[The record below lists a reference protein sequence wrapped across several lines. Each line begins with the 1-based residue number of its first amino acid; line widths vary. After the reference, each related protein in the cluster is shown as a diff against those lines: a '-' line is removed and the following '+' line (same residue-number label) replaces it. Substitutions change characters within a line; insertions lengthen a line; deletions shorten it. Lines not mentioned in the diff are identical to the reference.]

1 MSIWTFCTHTDEE
14 SYICVL
20 FHICT
25 LFPFFRFHS
34 HTIFLDSILL
44 KFFSSID
51 YFVHFVHAT
60 VAKPLNSCNNHFKY
74 LSSLKERTLSS
85 PFVMEV
91 PHSLLVCLGLSS
103 VLVFKEKPKI
113 ALRKFA
119 RDTIFYPFSQLVL

>member
-1 MSIWTFCTHTDEE
+1 MKNLIFASFFTF
-14 SYICVL
+14 VL
-20 FHICT
+20 CF
-25 LFPFFRFHS
+25 LFLGSTNTPFF
-34 HTIFLDSILL
+34 LILFCSFD

-60 VAKPLNSCNNHFKY
+60 VAKPRNSCNNHFKY
-74 LSSLKERTLSS
+74 LSSLKERTLPS

-91 PHSLLVCLGLSS
+91 PHSLLVCLGLLS

-113 ALRKFA
+113 AVRKFA